1 MSNTKK
7 FSQKALV
14 LHTAAALFAMS
25 AHAVPY
31 QQGSSAIATVDA
43 GERVEKNHRHHRREK
58 ARRLHQQK
66 TRCRLIRNRFQPR
79 GQSRADYL
87 VWQPER

>member
-14 LHTAAALFAMS
+14 LHTAAELFAMS
-25 AHAVPY
+25 THAAPY

-43 GERVEKNHRHHRREK
+43 G
-58 ARRLHQQK
+58 
-66 TRCRLIRNRFQPR
+66 
-79 GQSRADYL
+79 
-87 VWQPER
+87 

>member
-25 AHAVPY
+25 AHAAPY

-66 TRCRLIRNRFQPR
+66 TLRV
-79 GQSRADYL
+79 GRADGVSVYFGWINAANSS
-87 VWQPER
+87 V